1 MTGENAMSLKTLV
14 GKGLVAVWAVAASA
28 CVAGGPLTARDT
40 TLETRDLDPGGRFS
54 LENVNGRVTL
64 TTWDE
69 PRVRIE
75 ADRAARS
82 EAGLRELRIEIEG
95 EGPRV
100 SVRTRMPRGLRF
112 GGNRGRVDY
121 HVTVPAGAEV
131 RVSTVNGRIEIE
143 GVAGAVRAST
153 TNGGVEI
160 TGAGGEVDASVVN
173 GRIEARYRVLDPD
186 AHHRFSVTNGS
197 IAVAVPEGQG
207 GRLEARTVNGGV
219 DSDLDLES
227 TERTSRRRLQGRLGS
242 GRGSLEL
249 STVNGGIRLRR
260 S

>member
-1 MTGENAMSLKTLV
+1 MSTKALV
-14 GKGLVAVWAVAASA
+14 GRGLVAVWAVAASA
-28 CVAGGPLTARDT
+28 CVVGGPLTARDT
-40 TLETRDLDPGGRFS
+40 TVETRDLDPGGRFS

-75 ADRAARS
+75 ADRAARTE
-82 EAGLRELRIEIEG
+82 EALRELRVEIEG
-95 EGPRV
+95 DGRRV
-100 SVRTRMPRGLRF
+100 SVRTRTPRGFRF
-112 GGNRGRVDY
+112 GRGGGRVDY
-121 HVTVPAGAEV
+121 QVTVPADAEV

-143 GVAGAVRAST
+143 GVAGAVRASA

-160 TGAGGEVDASVVN
+160 RGAAGEVDASVVN
-173 GRIEARYRVLDPD
+173 GRIDARYRVLDPD

-197 IAVAVPEGQG
+197 IAVAVPEGTG
-207 GRLEARTVNGGV
+207 GRLEAQTVNGGV
-219 DSDLDLES
+219 DSDLELES
-227 TERTSRRRLQGRLGS
+227 TERTSRRRLEGRLGN

>member
-1 MTGENAMSLKTLV
+1 MRMRTLA
-14 GKGLVAVWAVAASA
+14 GRGLVVLCGIAVSA
-28 CVAGGPLTARDT
+28 CVAGGPLRARDT
-40 TLETRDLDPGGRFS
+40 KVETRALDPGGSFS

-82 EAGLRELRIEIEG
+82 EKGLRELRVEIEG
-95 EGPRV
+95 DGRRV
-100 SVRTRMPRGLRF
+100 SVRTRTPRGFRF
-112 GGNRGRVDY
+112 GGSGGRVDY
-121 HVTVPAGAEV
+121 HVTLPADAEV

-143 GVAGAVRAST
+143 GLAGAVRASA
-153 TNGGVEI
+153 TNGRVEI

-173 GRIEARYRVLDPD
+173 GRINARYRVLDPD

-197 IAVAVPEGQG
+197 IAVAVPEGPG

-227 TERTSRRRLQGRLGS
+227 TERTSRRRLEGRLGN

-249 STVNGGIRLRR
+249 RTVNGGIRLRR